1 VLGSC
6 RTLFSIQSLGL
17 DGFEKQRHRV
27 TTQFDGMADKFKAK
41 MTELSQSETSN
52 MIFTEDLK
60 NMCHLVDNKPED
72 LALMQKMMKR

>member
-1 VLGSC
+1 
-6 RTLFSIQSLGL
+6 
-17 DGFEKQRHRV
+17 
-27 TTQFDGMADKFKAK
+27 MADKFKAK